1 MKLMKVSGVK
11 DRNTSAFLNGKHN
24 SILEIEEI
32 MGTKQRE
39 ISELSKKHPKLET
52 LMYRVNKDSLK
63 QVHTAQMQ
71 KKASGIDGVTKQDYE
86 KNLDENL
93 EELIKRMKTFSYSP
107 QPVRRTYIPKGNGKM
122 RPLGIPA
129 YEDRLVQGV
138 MANILNEV
146 YEPRFLDCSYGFR
159 PGRSA
164 HDAIRDINQTLMCR
178 RVNYIL
184 DCDIKGFFD
193 NVNHEW
199 LMKFLE
205 HDIADKNF
213 LRYVKRF
220 LKAGI
225 MEKGIYSE
233 SSVGTPQGGQI
244 SPVLANVY
252 LHYVLDLWFEKAV
265 RPNLKGEAYLIRFA
279 DDFIIMFQYENEAV
293 KVYEELIQRLAKF
306 GLEVEKD
313 KTHILPFGR
322 YKGTKETFD
331 FLGFTHYNSTTRT
344 GKYTVGHK
352 IAKKKRRIF
361 KKNVNKWVKEH
372 RTTEIP
378 AFMTALNRKITGAF
392 RYYGISGTFYEIRNL
407 WAHAMWTSFKWLN
420 RRSQRKSFTYA
431 KFLIVWKSYIEKPRI
446 YRDIWEWKMA

>member
-1 MKLMKVSGVK
+1 MSKDFSKQESWKKGV
-11 DRNTSAFLNGKHN
+11 
-24 SILEIEEI
+24 
-32 MGTKQRE
+32 
-39 ISELSKKHPKLET
+39 
-52 LMYRVNKDSLK
+52 
-63 QVHTAQMQ
+63 
-71 KKASGIDGVTKQDYE
+71 
-86 KNLDENL
+86 
-93 EELIKRMKTFSYSP
+93 
-107 QPVRRTYIPKGNGKM
+107 
-122 RPLGIPA
+122 
-129 YEDRLVQGV
+129 
-138 MANILNEV
+138 
-146 YEPRFLDCSYGFR
+146 
-159 PGRSA
+159 
-164 HDAIRDINQTLMCR
+164 
-178 RVNYIL
+178 
-184 DCDIKGFFD
+184 
-193 NVNHEW
+193 
-199 LMKFLE
+199 
-205 HDIADKNF
+205 
-213 LRYVKRF
+213 
-220 LKAGI
+220 
-225 MEKGIYSE
+225 YSE

-265 RPNLKGEAYLIRFA
+265 RPKLKGEAYLIRFA
-279 DDFIIMFQYENEAV
+279 DDFIIMFQYENEAI

-420 RRSQRKSFTYA
+420 RRSQRKSFTCE